1 MKKAFAITGLWA
13 LVVSGLVTATTLS
26 SSALPPP
33 PFAPLPPQQLAG
45 YSTGTD
51 VHVGLL
57 QAGATQVAHAEVAFR
72 GPSVASQGTNTR
84 PAFGPGVGASP
95 GQIVNEMGQVVQPNL
110 PVAGN
115 ALLAG
120 NKSYGRGQSLNVGL
134 GTSIPNSDPGILPT
148 PFVQTSAPP
157 DHVPTTAPG
166 AVCAAGDP
174 LCQNLISI
182 PAAPLAYAEVLEARA
197 AARWQDNV
205 NNCIVGAPYGEGR
218 SSAARVQ
225 LLDTTG

>member
-57 QAGATQVAHAEVAFR
+57 QAGATQVAHAEVAFS
-72 GPSVASQGTNTR
+72 GASVASQGTNTR

-95 GQIVNEMGQVVQPNL
+95 GQIVNEMGQVVQPQL
-110 PVAGN
+110 PIAGN
-115 ALLAG
+115 ALVPG
-120 NKSYGRGQSLNVGL
+120 DKSFGRGSALQVGL
-134 GTSIPNSDPGILPT
+134 ANNIPNDDSTITLP
-148 PFVQTSAPP
+148 
-157 DHVPTTAPG
+157 
-166 AVCAAGDP
+166 
-174 LCQNLISI
+174 
-182 PAAPLAYAEVLEARA
+182 
-197 AARWQDNV
+197 
-205 NNCIVGAPYGEGR
+205 
-218 SSAARVQ
+218 
-225 LLDTTG
+225 